1 MEKDLNIQFYDEL
14 ADDYHLI
21 FDNWNE
27 AISKQ
32 ASTLQQIIK
41 TYAAADASTILD
53 CACGIGTQAIGLA
66 ALGYQVWG
74 TDLSPKAIDR
84 AKLESD
90 QRGLPIPY
98 AVADFRSLE
107 QQVTG
112 VFDVVIAC
120 DNALP
125 HLLDEHDMLLAAKS
139 ILTKMKSGSLFIG
152 SIRDYDKILENK
164 PVSTPPTVKNEEGKR
179 TISFQVWD
187 WIKQDVY
194 IVNHFTLKGK
204 DDQFETNLRKTKYRA
219 YRRTDLTNIF
229 DTAGFVQISWLM
241 PQQSGYYQPIFIG
254 KKP

>member
-27 AISKQ
+27 AMSKQ

-41 TYAAADASTILD
+41 TSAVADASTILD

-84 AKLESD
+84 AKVESD
-90 QRGLPIPY
+90 QRGLPISF

-125 HLLDEHDMLLAAKS
+125 HLLDENDMLLAAKS
-139 ILTKMKSGSLFIG
+139 ILAKMKSGSLFIG

-164 PVSTPPTVKNEEGKR
+164 PVSTPPTVKTRKEKEP
-179 TISFQVWD
+179 F
-187 WIKQDVY
+187 
-194 IVNHFTLKGK
+194 HFRYGTG
-204 DDQFETNLRKTKYRA
+204 
-219 YRRTDLTNIF
+219 
-229 DTAGFVQISWLM
+229 
-241 PQQSGYYQPIFIG
+241 
-254 KKP
+254 